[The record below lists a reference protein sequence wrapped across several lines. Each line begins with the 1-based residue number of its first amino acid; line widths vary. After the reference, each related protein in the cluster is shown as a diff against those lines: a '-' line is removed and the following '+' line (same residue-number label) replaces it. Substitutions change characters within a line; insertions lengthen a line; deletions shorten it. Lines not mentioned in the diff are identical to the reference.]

1 MGCCFRF
8 LVFSSDTGFIA
19 HRLYAYKR
27 IFQVSREREKR
38 MRKFFMDMFTSYSL
52 FFPIWHCS
60 IYLLCL
66 SIIFWLHLC
75 RIELI
80 LIVLISLFSCA
91 ICVWF
96 FLNFYLWFH
105 LFSIVGIWFPFHCI
119 FRWDV
124 IFLFSS
130 FHQISV
136 SLPNI
141 YKRLTGFFRFLGGKS
156 SGGGST
162 SSISLL
168 RIPCSLLYRI
178 VRYLCY
184 FLVLFVDLVYV
195 W

>member
-1 MGCCFRF
+1 
-8 LVFSSDTGFIA
+8 
-19 HRLYAYKR
+19 
-27 IFQVSREREKR
+27 
-38 MRKFFMDMFTSYSL
+38 MRKFVLGKFTSYSL
-52 FFPIWHCS
+52 FCPIGLCS
-60 IYLLCL
+60 IYLLCFGN
-66 SIIFWLHLC
+66 IFWLHLWG
-75 RIELI
+75 IELI

-119 FRWDV
+119 FQWDV

-130 FHQISV
+130 FHRISV
-136 SLPNI
+136 SLPSI
-141 YKRLTGFFRFLGGKS
+141 YKRITGFFRFLGSKS
-156 SGGGST
+156 SVQGST

-168 RIPCSLLYRI
+168 RIPHSLLYRI

-184 FLVLFVDLVYV
+184 FLILFVDLVYV